1 MVGTMK
7 LRDFFPDAPYD
18 AGILSL
24 ENDSRNVRSGTLFVA
39 YTGFE
44 RDIHDFVPDAYER
57 GCRYFVVSSGRKQEF
72 ADRFPDA
79 LFFGSDNLS
88 KELSRLALEFY
99 AYPDRKLCLI
109 GVTGTNGKTTT
120 ATLIDTA
127 LRNLG
132 EQTAFFGTTEWRIG
146 TDIFPVLNTTP
157 DLLTLVR
164 MLKSAKDL
172 QIKFVV
178 MEVASHALSLGRVE
192 GLAFDCAVFTNLTQ
206 DHLDFHETM
215 EDYFLA
221 KRRFFTDILGPS
233 PKKNK
238 KAFINADCLY
248 GQQILQVLGERGVP
262 AESFSLEGIGS
273 LNAAV
278 QEISAEGSRFEADG
292 EILSASIPGIVNVY
306 NILAAYSVLKYLQFD
321 QAAEVLAP
329 VQVPGRMQK
338 LTAPDRVI
346 FIIDYAHTP
355 DALKQAVAVLKTV
368 QPEDARLITV
378 FGAGGDRDKAKRP
391 MMAQAVLESDAI
403 VVTSDNPRTEDPQ
416 LIIDDILCGF
426 PKMQQNIYVEPD
438 RAKAIHL
445 AYSLAEP
452 GDIVLVAGKG
462 HEKYQIIGT
471 EKIYFSDEQCIQNL
485 WGREG

>member
-1 MVGTMK
+1 MR
-7 LRDFFPDAPYD
+7 LHDFFSDAPYD
-18 AGILSL
+18 TEILSI
-24 ENDSRNVRSGTLFVA
+24 ENDSRNAEVGVLFVA
-39 YTGFE
+39 YAGFE
-44 RDIHDFVPDAYER
+44 KDLHVFVPDAYRR
-57 GCRYFVVSSGRKQEF
+57 GCRYFVVSDSRKQEF
-72 ADRFPDA
+72 ADQFPDA
-79 LFFGSDNLS
+79 LFFGSDNLP
-88 KELSRLALEFY
+88 KELSRLVLEFY

-146 TDIFPVLNTTP
+146 LESLPALNTTP

-164 MLKSAKDL
+164 MLKSAEDS
-172 QIKFVV
+172 QIKFVI
-178 MEVASHALSLGRVE
+178 MEVSSHALSLGRVE
-192 GLAFDCAVFTNLTQ
+192 GLAFDCAIFTNLTQ
-206 DHLDFHETM
+206 DHLDFHETI

-238 KAFINADCLY
+238 KAFINADCPY

-262 AESFSLEGIGS
+262 SESFSLENAGS
-273 LNAAV
+273 LNALV
-278 QEISAEGSRFEADG
+278 YEISAQGSRFEVSG
-292 EILSASIPGIVNVY
+292 ETLSTSIPGLVNVY
-306 NILAAYSVLKYLQFD
+306 NTLAAYAVLKYLQFN
-321 QAAEVLAP
+321 QAAEALES

-338 LTAPDRVI
+338 LTAPDRVV
-346 FIIDYAHTP
+346 FVVDYAHTP
-355 DALKQAVAVLKTV
+355 DALKQAVAVLKMV
-368 QPEDARLITV
+368 QTEDTRLITV
-378 FGAGGDRDKAKRP
+378 FGSGGDRDKTKRP
-391 MMAQAVLESDAI
+391 LMAQAVLESDAI
-403 VVTSDNPRTEDPQ
+403 IVTSDNPRTEDPQ
-416 LIIDDILCGF
+416 SIIDDILGGF
-426 PKMQQNIYVEPD
+426 PKMRQNLYVEPD
-438 RAKAIHL
+438 RAKAVHL

-485 WGREG
+485 WGREGGL

>member
-1 MVGTMK
+1 MT

-18 AGILSL
+18 AEILSI
-24 ENDSRNVRSGTLFVA
+24 ENDSRNAENGVLFVA
-39 YTGFE
+39 YAGFE
-44 RDIHDFVPDAYER
+44 KDIHAFVPDAYKR
-57 GCRYFVVSSGRKQEF
+57 GCRYFVVSDSRKQEF
-72 ADRFPDA
+72 ADQFPDA
-79 LFFGSDNLS
+79 LFFGSDNLP

-146 TDIFPVLNTTP
+146 SESLPALNTTP

-164 MLKSAKDL
+164 MLKSAEDS
-172 QIKFVV
+172 QIKFVI

-192 GLAFDCAVFTNLTQ
+192 GLAFNCAVFTNLTQ
-206 DHLDFHETM
+206 DHLDFHETI

-233 PKKNK
+233 PKKSK
-238 KAFINADCLY
+238 KAFINADCPY

-262 AESFSLEGIGS
+262 SESFSLENIGS
-273 LNAAV
+273 LNALV
-278 QEISAEGSRFEADG
+278 YEISAQGSRFEVAG
-292 EILSASIPGIVNVY
+292 ETLSTSIPGLVNVY
-306 NILAAYSVLKYLQFD
+306 NTLAAYAVLKYLQFG
-321 QAAEVLAP
+321 QAAEALES

-338 LTAPDRVI
+338 LTAPDRVV
-346 FIIDYAHTP
+346 FVVDYAHTP
-355 DALKQAVAVLKTV
+355 DALKQAVAVLKMV
-368 QPEDARLITV
+368 QAEDARLITV
-378 FGAGGDRDKAKRP
+378 FGAGGDRDKTKRP
-391 MMAQAVLESDAI
+391 LMAQAVLESDAI
-403 VVTSDNPRTEDPQ
+403 IVTSDNPRTEDPQ
-416 LIIDDILCGF
+416 SIIDDILGGF
-426 PKMQQNIYVEPD
+426 PKMRQNIYVEPD
-438 RAKAIHL
+438 RAKAVHL

-485 WGREG
+485 WGREGGL